1 MAMVDLDDATDM
13 EIDRARLLAE
23 KHGPSAENYMTVEL
37 VMALESGQK
46 QRVISAL
53 RIRRLIRAET
63 QHEAYYRRL
72 SDKIV
77 AALEQALEQDRWQL
91 AERLG
96 PAYRAARAEEAAS
109 RYSRRAQVD
118 DAGPVAAVAT

>member
-1 MAMVDLDDATDM
+1 MAMVDLGAPSDI
-13 EIDRARLLAE
+13 ERDRARLLAE

-37 VMALESGQK
+37 VMALENGQR

-53 RIRRLIRAET
+53 RIRRLIREEM
-63 QHEAYYRRL
+63 QQEAYYRRL

-109 RYSRRAQVD
+109 NFSRRAMFD
-118 DAGPVAAVAT
+118 NSMLATPLTS

>member
-1 MAMVDLDDATDM
+1 MAMVDLDAATDI

-37 VMALESGQK
+37 VMALESGQR
-46 QRVISAL
+46 QRVVSAL

-63 QHEAYYRRL
+63 QNEAYYRRL

-109 RYSRRAQVD
+109 NYSRRELVD
-118 DAGPVAAVAT
+118 STLTLNAAAN